1 MENEMKA
8 VLTALASAA
17 LLVGAMSS
25 ISTPAAAQSHG
36 GGFHG
41 GGGGFHGGGFHG
53 GGGFRGGGFH
63 GSSGGF
69 RGGSHDGGFRG
80 GFHHHDR
87 DGLGFV
93 FGVPYGD
100 DAFYDDDFYGYDDG
114 SGPACGSWTWDAPSG
129 RYNWVPC

>member
-8 VLTALASAA
+8 ILAALASAT
-17 LLVGAMSS
+17 LLAGAVSS
-25 ISTPAAAQSHG
+25 ISTPAAAQAHG

-53 GGGFRGGGFH
+53 GGGFRGGFH
-63 GSSGGF
+63 GSDGGL
-69 RGGSHDGGFRG
+69 RGGGRDRGFRG

-100 DAFYDDDFYGYDDG
+100 DPFYYDDFYGYDDG
-114 SGPACGSWTWDAPSG
+114 SGPACGSWTWDAPSS
-129 RYNWVPC
+129 RYVWVPC